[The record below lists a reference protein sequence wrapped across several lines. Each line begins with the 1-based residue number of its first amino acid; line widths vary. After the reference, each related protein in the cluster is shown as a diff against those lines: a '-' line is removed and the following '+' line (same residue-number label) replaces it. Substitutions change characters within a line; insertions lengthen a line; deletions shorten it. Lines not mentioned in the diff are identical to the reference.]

1 MRLKDMYVQPGY
13 LIRRLHQRSTAE
25 FASAVNGA
33 GITQIQLSI
42 LLAIAE
48 FPGTDAT
55 RISELIGSDRATI
68 GQALLRLEQRKLI
81 RRKVGVKDKRTK
93 RLVITSQGEAL
104 VKVVSSAVTC
114 IADELF
120 SGLDAS
126 ERVTFLHLLAKAVA
140 ASEGGSAVGIGVGAA
155 AEAES

>member
-1 MRLKDMYVQPGY
+1 MYVQPGY

-48 FPGTDAT
+48 FPETDAT

-68 GQALLRLEQRKLI
+68 GQALLRLEQRRLI
-81 RRKVGVKDKRTK
+81 RRKVGTRDKRTK
-93 RLVITSQGEAL
+93 RLVITPSGEAL
-104 VKVVSSAVTC
+104 TELVSSAVPFL
-114 IADELF
+114 ADELF
-120 SGLDAS
+120 SALDAS
-126 ERVTFLHLLAKAVA
+126 ERATFLHLLAKVVA
-140 ASEGGSAVGIGVGAA
+140 SSEGDRAVGVGVT

>member
-1 MRLKDMYVQPGY
+1 MYDQPGY

-25 FASAVNGA
+25 FASAVDGA

-42 LLAIAE
+42 LLTVAE
-48 FPGTDAT
+48 LPGTDAT
-55 RISELIGSDRATI
+55 RISDLIGSDRATI

-93 RLVITSQGEAL
+93 RLLITQGGEAMIEL
-104 VKVVSSAVTC
+104 VSSAVTC

-120 SGLDAS
+120 GGLDAS
-126 ERVTFLHLLAKAVA
+126 ERATLLHLIAKAVA
-140 ASEGGSAVGIGVGAA
+140 ASEGEGAIGLGIA
-155 AEAES
+155 AEVEGSTGV

>member
-1 MRLKDMYVQPGY
+1 MYDQPGY

-25 FASAVNGA
+25 FASAVDGA

-42 LLAIAE
+42 LLTIAE

-68 GQALLRLEQRKLI
+68 GQALLRLQQRKLI

-93 RLVITSQGEAL
+93 RLLITQEGEAMIEL
-104 VKVVSSAVTC
+104 VSSAVTC

-126 ERVTFLHLLAKAVA
+126 ERATLLHLMAKAVA
-140 ASEGGSAVGIGVGAA
+140 ASEGDGAIGLGIAA
-155 AEAES
+155 KIEG

>member
-1 MRLKDMYVQPGY
+1 MYVQPGY

-25 FASAVNGA
+25 FASATNGA

-68 GQALLRLEQRKLI
+68 GKALLRLAKRRLI
-81 RRKVGVKDKRTK
+81 RRKTGTQDKRTK
-93 RLVITSQGEAL
+93 RLVITKEGEDL
-104 VKVVSSAVTC
+104 VASVAPSVPAISDGIFK
-114 IADELF
+114 
-120 SGLDAS
+120 GLDAS
-126 ERVTFLHLLAKAVA
+126 ERGLLHHLLAKAVA
-140 ASEGGSAVGIGVGAA
+140 HTDGGGAVGLGVGED
-155 AEAES
+155 AEN

>member
-1 MRLKDMYVQPGY
+1 MYVQPGY

-33 GITQIQLSI
+33 GITQVQLSI

-68 GQALLRLEQRKLI
+68 GQALLRLQQRKLI
-81 RRKVGVKDKRTK
+81 RRRAGVRDKRTK
-93 RLVITSQGEAL
+93 RLVITREGEAL
-104 VKVVSSAVTC
+104 IETVSSAVRF
-114 IADELF
+114 IGDEVF
-120 SGLDAS
+120 SGLDVS
-126 ERVTFLHLLAKAVA
+126 ERATFLHLLTKAVA
-140 ASEGGSAVGIGVGAA
+140 ASEGSGAVGVGVKAIS
-155 AEAES
+155 EADD

>member
-1 MRLKDMYVQPGY
+1 MYVQPGY

-81 RRKVGVKDKRTK
+81 RRKTGVNDKRTK
-93 RLVITSQGEAL
+93 RLVITPQGEAL
-104 VKVVSSAVTC
+104 TELVASAVTC

-126 ERVTFLHLLAKAVA
+126 ERATFLRLLAKTVA
-140 ASEGGSAVGIGVGAA
+140 ASEGGKAVGVGVAMTA
-155 AEAES
+155 DD